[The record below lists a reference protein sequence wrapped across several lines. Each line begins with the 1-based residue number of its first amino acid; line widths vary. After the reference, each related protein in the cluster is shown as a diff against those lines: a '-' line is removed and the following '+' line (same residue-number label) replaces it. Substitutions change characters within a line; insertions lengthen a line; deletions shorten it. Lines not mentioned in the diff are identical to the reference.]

1 MLVPALLALSLALP
15 LVSAEHLSDSLQS
28 RVYDVMNQIS
38 THSWENGTKAQAI
51 LEATYP
57 AYSVFSS
64 SAPLPLPADFSD
76 DDIPELVD
84 IARITMQQRPET
96 NHSAS
101 ARGGSTLLSDDAAGD
116 PASLGITIL
125 LANASTLDAQVN
137 GVGYSEAAE
146 AELNYLLYDVPR
158 TSSGAIS
165 HRADQ
170 PQLWADSA
178 YMVPPFLAYY
188 ASLHSNLTLLRTAYD
203 QISLY
208 RDALQQDN
216 MLWNHI
222 EGGSGTTDAMDWAT
236 GNAWAMA
243 GMLRV
248 WATFYW
254 SGFRD
259 QLESQ
264 MSDLEDWIDEI
275 FVATT
280 PYITSNG
287 ILRNYITD
295 NSSFED
301 TSASALYAAVGLRL
315 STLNI
320 SSTHLNT
327 SLTLLSSASSYVN
340 SSGFLT
346 QTVNPLDFSHQATD
360 SGSPEGQAF
369 VVMAYAAHKDWDA
382 LGREGR
388 GGDDGL
394 GETSGA
400 LGLMRFGLGGGSVGW
415 GMVGLAVAVGCIL

>member
-1 MLVPALLALSLALP
+1 MLVPALLALSLVLP

-28 RVYDVMNQIS
+28 KVYDVMNQIS

-64 SAPLPLPADFSD
+64 SAPLPLPADLSD
-76 DDIPELVD
+76 DDISELID
-84 IARITMQQRPET
+84 IAKTTMQQRPAT
-96 NHSAS
+96 NTSAA

-125 LANASTLDAQVN
+125 LANASTSDAQVN
-137 GVGYSEAAE
+137 GVGYGEAAE

-170 PQLWADSA
+170 AQLWADSI

-188 ASLHSNLTLLRTAYD
+188 AALHSNLTLLKTAYD

-208 RDALQQDN
+208 RAALQQDN
-216 MLWNHI
+216 KLWNHI
-222 EGGSGTTDAMDWAT
+222 AGGSGTSDAKDWAT

-254 SGFRD
+254 SGFKD
-259 QLESQ
+259 ELESQ

-275 FVATT
+275 FTATT
-280 PYITSNG
+280 PYITTNG
-287 ILRNYITD
+287 ILKNYITD

-301 TSASALYAAVGLRL
+301 TSASALYAAVGLYVPP
-315 STLNI
+315 SP
-320 SSTHLNT
+320 
-327 SLTLLSSASSYVN
+327 LLPSP
-340 SSGFLT
+340 FLT
-346 QTVNPLDFSHQATD
+346 QLTSSQPPLHPKHLLHPPKHLPHPPLLHLLLHKLHGLPHPNRQPPRLYPPSH
-360 SGSPEGQAF
+360 
-369 VVMAYAAHKDWDA
+369 
-382 LGREGR
+382 R
-388 GGDDGL
+388 
-394 GETSGA
+394 
-400 LGLMRFGLGGGSVGW
+400 LGLARGTSVRGD
-415 GMVGLAVAVGCIL
+415 GVCGA